1 MLAADAVRDG
11 EVAAGSMDDSGDRSR
26 RQQGGDERSKEQEVD
41 ASRHCLDVKRAIHCR
56 RRSDSDD

>member
-41 ASRHCLDVKRAIHCR
+41 ASRPCLDVKRAIH
-56 RRSDSDD
+56 